1 MLLQVDVESLIKNRV
16 TIDQFL
22 VTQLIF
28 EKNTTLLNKYLELY
42 SKDDLKRLFI
52 NLVRV
57 GLVDD
62 YNTSDEFDINKL
74 IVKPSFTKVLAQGD
88 FFDELVQVYPVSV
101 IRPDGVKDYLR
112 TDLNRCRKAYARI
125 TSNKLVI
132 HQNILECL
140 RFEIALRRKE
150 NNIGY
155 FKRLPK
161 WLASEE
167 WKIYEQRIKDEGF
180 EALNMLGEEDLGY
193 GTNLE

>member
-22 VTQLIF
+22 ITQLIF
-28 EKNTTLLNKYLELY
+28 EKNYTLLNKYLELY
-42 SKDDLKRLFI
+42 SLNDLKSLFI

-62 YNTSDEFDINKL
+62 YNGKDEFDINKI
-74 IVKPSFTKVLAQGD
+74 IVKPTFSKVLAQGD
-88 FFDELVQVYPVSV
+88 FFDELVQVYPASV
-101 IRPDGVKDYLR
+101 IRPDGTKDYLR
-112 TDLNRCRKAYARI
+112 TDLNRCRKIYAKI
-125 TSNKLVI
+125 TASKYAI

-140 RFEIALRRKE
+140 QFEIALRRKE
-150 NNIGY
+150 NNLGY
-155 FKRLPK
+155 LKRLPK
-161 WLASEE
+161 WLVSEE

-180 EALNMLGEEDLGY
+180 EALLSREEDLGY

>member
-22 VTQLIF
+22 ITQLIF
-28 EKNTTLLNKYLELY
+28 EKNYDLLSKYLELY
-42 SKDDLKRLFI
+42 SIEDLKSLFI

-57 GLVDD
+57 GLVDN
-62 YNTSDEFDINKL
+62 YNGINEFDINKL
-74 IVKPSFTKVLAQGD
+74 VVKPSFSKVLAQGD
-88 FFDELVQVYPVSV
+88 FFDELVQVYPASV

-112 TDLNRCRKAYARI
+112 TDLNRCRKIYAKI
-125 TSNKLVI
+125 TGGKHII

-140 RFEIALRRKE
+140 QFEIALRRKE
-150 NNIGY
+150 RNLGY
-155 FKRLPK
+155 LKRLPK
-161 WLASEE
+161 WLVSEE

-180 EALNMLGEEDLGY
+180 EALIMREEDLGY

>member
-22 VTQLIF
+22 ITQLIF
-28 EKNTTLLNKYLELY
+28 EKNYTLLNKYLELY
-42 SKDDLKRLFI
+42 SLNDLKSLFI

-62 YNTSDEFDINKL
+62 YNGKDEFDINKI
-74 IVKPSFTKVLAQGD
+74 IVKPTFSKVLAQGD
-88 FFDELVQVYPVSV
+88 FFDELVQVYPAST
-101 IRPDGVKDYLR
+101 IRPDGTKDYLR
-112 TDLNRCRKAYARI
+112 TDLNRCRKIYAKI
-125 TSNKLVI
+125 TSSKYSV

-140 RFEIALRRKE
+140 QFEIALRRKE
-150 NNIGY
+150 NNLGY
-155 FKRLPK
+155 LKRLPK
-161 WLASEE
+161 WLVSEE

-180 EALNMLGEEDLGY
+180 EALLSREEDLGY

>member
-16 TIDQFL
+16 TVDQFL

-28 EKNTTLLNKYLELY
+28 EKNYPLLNKYLELY
-42 SKDDLKRLFI
+42 KIDDLKSLFI
-52 NLVRV
+52 NLVKV

-62 YNTSDEFDINKL
+62 YNGQDELDINKL
-74 IVKPSFTKVLAQGD
+74 VVKPSFSKVLAQGD
-88 FFDELVQVYPVSV
+88 FFDELVQVYPASV

-112 TDLNRCRKAYARI
+112 TDLNRCRKLYAKI
-125 TSNKLVI
+125 TASKYII
-132 HQNILECL
+132 HQSILECL
-140 RFEIALRRKE
+140 QFEIALRRKE

-155 FKRLPK
+155 MKRLPK
-161 WLASEE
+161 WLVSEE

-180 EALNMLGEEDLGY
+180 EALIMREEDLGY